1 MPSGFPRAGRWSLVM
16 ASLTLVVGCGSQ
28 TSPGATGTSPRT
40 STVAPPSSTSPL
52 PGQPGGPD
60 HSVTYDLAGAMT
72 QVGRDSY
79 SRSYALMSVD
89 RSQTVLTL
97 RVTDLAD
104 GAAII
109 ARARAAQPG
118 YAGVSVHLI
127 KVPYSEKELLA
138 AQNRLTDRDWK
149 KYRLVGTGPDSGQY
163 LSVRTDDP
171 QLKDPVSGRAGRHLM
186 ERTLS
191 RIVGVRVVVTYSV
204 PSGPAATA

>member
-1 MPSGFPRAGRWSLVM
+1 
-16 ASLTLVVGCGSQ
+16 
-28 TSPGATGTSPRT
+28 
-40 STVAPPSSTSPL
+40 
-52 PGQPGGPD
+52 
-60 HSVTYDLAGAMT
+60 MT

-104 GAAII
+104 GRAIVAQ
-109 ARARAAQPG
+109 ARARRPQSTAVA
-118 YAGVSVHLI
+118 VHLV

-138 AQNRLTDRDWK
+138 AQNQLTDRDWK
-149 KYRLVGTGPDSGQY
+149 KYRLVGTGPDSGRY

-191 RIVGVRVVVTYSV
+191 RIAGVRVVVTYSV
-204 PSGPAATA
+204 PSGPSAAS